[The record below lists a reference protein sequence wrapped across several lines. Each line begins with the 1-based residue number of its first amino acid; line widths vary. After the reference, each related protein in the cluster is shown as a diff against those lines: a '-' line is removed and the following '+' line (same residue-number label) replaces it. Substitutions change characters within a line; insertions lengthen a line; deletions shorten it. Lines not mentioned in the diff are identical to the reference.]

1 MKCLICTTEID
12 ELKEF
17 PAEVGPGG
25 QLIEDTLGKWKHA
38 QAVGAWTHVT
48 LTAQVSAG
56 TITVLSGNV
65 CPAHP
70 VSAESLILATKV
82 CDPKLSPTPAGFDL
96 KTSESSFANFGSPTK
111 KSK

>member
-1 MKCLICTTEID
+1 MKCLVCSAEID

-17 PAEVGPGG
+17 PATPGPGG
-25 QLIEDTLGKWKHA
+25 QLIEDTLGKWKHS

-56 TITVLSGNV
+56 TVTVLSGNV

-70 VSAESLILATKV
+70 VTAAGIMLAAR
-82 CDPKLSPTPAGFDL
+82 PSPTPAGIDK
-96 KTSESSFANFGSPTK
+96 KTSESSR
-111 KSK
+111 KSQ